1 MLRKKAS
8 TAQQGIG
15 SDGGGGWCGERAGG
29 AGLSEHVTFAP
40 N

>member
-1 MLRKKAS
+1 MSATEKSLNSRA
-8 TAQQGIG
+8 GIG
-15 SDGGGGWCGERAGG
+15 SDGGGQCGERAGG